1 MSRSFRIDG
10 VEYDADELSAEGSAM
25 VDRLMF
31 VQRQTVELLNEQA
44 VLNKAKNAYIAD
56 LKAEIVEGRT
66 GVDLGVLF
74 SDD

>member
-10 VEYDADELSAEGSAM
+10 AEYDVDELSAEGSAL

-31 VQRQTVELLNEQA
+31 VQRQTVELFNEQA

>member
-10 VEYDADELSAEGSAM
+10 VEYDVDELSAEGSAL

-31 VQRQTVELLNEQA
+31 VQRQTVELFNEQA

>member
-10 VEYDADELSAEGSAM
+10 VEYDVDELSAEGSAL

-31 VQRQTVELLNEQA
+31 VQRQTVELFNEQA

-56 LKAEIVEGRT
+56 LKAEIVKGRT

-74 SDD
+74 RDD

>member
-10 VEYDADELSAEGSAM
+10 VEYDADKLSAEGSAL

-31 VQRQTVELLNEQA
+31 VQRQTVELFNEQA

>member
-10 VEYDADELSAEGSAM
+10 VEYDADELSAEGSAL

-31 VQRQTVELLNEQA
+31 VQRQTVELFNEQA